1 MMVYPELTEK
11 LFNQLRE
18 LIYDQTAIS
27 LSERKFS
34 LVQSRLQRR
43 LKALHLDSFDAYY
56 KYVSSGHNN
65 DEIALLIDA
74 ISTNVTSFFREEAQ
88 WVFLE
93 NNKDQLLQWYRS
105 KGKLRIWSAA
115 CSSGQEPYSIAMFL
129 LEHLPNAENMDIK
142 ILATDI
148 SGDILRQAIAGRYN
162 EKDIGDM
169 SAIYREKYFTKE
181 KKDGQIYYQVIPKL
195 KQMITFRLF
204 NLTRGDF
211 SLFHKTDLDFIFC
224 RNVMIY
230 FDTPTKLELFE
241 NFHYIL
247 RPNTWFFLGHSESM
261 TGDMM
266 KHFRMKKPS
275 IYTRI

>member
-1 MMVYPELTEK
+1 MTNSTLTPD
-11 LFNQLRE
+11 LFDKLRE
-18 LIYDQTAIS
+18 FIYDETAIS

-43 LKALHLDSFDAYY
+43 LKALKLDSFDAYY
-56 KYVSSGHNN
+56 RFITSGHNN

-88 WVFLE
+88 WVFL
-93 NNKDQLLQWYRS
+93 KDNREQLIQWYQS

-129 LEHLPNAENMDIK
+129 LENLRDAAHMDIK

-148 SGDILRQAIAGRYN
+148 SGDILKQAMAGIYS

-169 SAIYREKYFTKE
+169 SPIYREKYFIRE
-181 KKDGQIYYQVIPKL
+181 KVNSKVQYRIDPVVKKMVL
-195 KQMITFRLF
+195 FRQF
-204 NLTRGDF
+204 NLTRGNFSMFKNTDF
-211 SLFHKTDLDFIFC
+211 DVIFC

-230 FDTPTKLELFE
+230 FDAPTKKVLFQ
-241 NFHYIL
+241 NFHNIL
-247 RPNTWFFLGHSESM
+247 RPNTLFFLGHSESM
-261 TGDMM
+261 TGDMLRQFKM
-266 KHFRMKKPS
+266 QKPS
-275 IYTRI
+275 VYERV

>member
-1 MMVYPELTEK
+1 MTPSTLTPA
-11 LFNQLRE
+11 LFDKLRE
-18 LIYDQTAIS
+18 FIYEQTAIS

-43 LKALHLDSFDAYY
+43 LKALNLESFDAYY
-56 KYVSSGHNN
+56 RHITSGHNN

-93 NNKDQLLQWYRS
+93 NNREQLVKWYQS
-105 KGKLRIWSAA
+105 KGKLRIWSSA

-129 LEHLPNAENMDIK
+129 LEHLRDAASMDIK

-148 SGDILRQAIAGRYN
+148 SGDILTKAMAGVYS
-162 EKDIGDM
+162 EKEIGDM
-169 SAIYREKYFTKE
+169 SPIYREKYFIRE
-181 KKDGQIYYQVIPKL
+181 KVNAKVQYRIAPAVKKMVL
-195 KQMITFRLF
+195 FRQF

-211 SLFHKTDLDFIFC
+211 SMFNKTDFDVIFC

-230 FDTPTKLELFE
+230 FDAPTKKDLFQ
-241 NFHYIL
+241 NFHNIL
-247 RPNTWFFLGHSESM
+247 RPQTWFFLGHSESM
-261 TGDMM
+261 TGDMLKQFKM
-266 KHFRMKKPS
+266 QKPS
-275 IYTRI
+275 IYARV